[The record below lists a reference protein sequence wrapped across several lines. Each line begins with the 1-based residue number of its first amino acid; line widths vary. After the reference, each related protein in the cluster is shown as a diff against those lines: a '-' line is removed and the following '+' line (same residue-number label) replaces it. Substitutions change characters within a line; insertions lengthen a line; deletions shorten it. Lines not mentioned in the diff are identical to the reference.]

1 MPWNEQVD
9 VISSGESSSSDSEAA
24 VQNDG
29 YEFKPSLDD
38 FKIPAKEMTS
48 EGILALH
55 EWDQVQFE
63 VSDNQMLLCI

>member
-55 EWDQVQFE
+55 E
-63 VSDNQMLLCI
+63 